1 MNKKSIFILL
11 FLIIIVGLVVATPI
25 IIFNIKFKT
34 SISLPSPDINGEMLL
49 EDAFLIVNQTP
60 SFLPVEQLSLQ
71 TLSQL
76 LWSMQGI
83 THGEK
88 RSAPS
93 AGATYPLEL
102 YIYTFNIENLPVALY
117 QYTPKGHGIDLI
129 HEKNISKSY
138 VIDSLLPVNKNLD
151 QAQALIFISVVPERT
166 TAKYGSR
173 GIQYIQL
180 EIGHVLGNLYLQSV
194 TTEIHIEPIFQ
205 YNQTRVQEEFEI
217 EEEIAV
223 IIPIIKCASYESVV
237 IPDLL
242 QKDLFGNITET
253 NGLTVEQAI
262 YLRQSIR
269 NYEQEDISLSTLKR
283 LFWHTFANK
292 TNWLSSATKPITFTS
307 VSAVHMFLITSD
319 RMEDL
324 ENGIFELSSELFNI
338 TLFKLGDYV
347 SDLYEAGLS
356 QSMIRTAASNVIFL
370 LNTSLLQELLIEDPI
385 PLGLYEIG
393 VISQF
398 LYLESRN
405 LNLGMV
411 VVGAFHDFQV
421 TTLLDDILSKPVY
434 IIPIGVAELGDV
446 NFKLLTISKYSL
458 SKAFGIFT
466 LVLFYLSCFMA
477 TNLIK
482 NKFRKNWLRTHH
494 IFSSVFS
501 LLFLLTH
508 FILIIDVLS
517 FFQSSQTGYAFLEM
531 LKKIIGYKLA
541 PFDSLYKVG
550 LLTSITAFWL
560 IILMNILPYI
570 LFKIKKVP
578 LKTRRAIHQV
588 LIVVILLCI
597 YIHVYANCLS
607 SSLHYWLFFT
617 GNLGIILLFIGLHYH
632 RPITSLW
639 KKKSVENITIE

>member
-1 MNKKSIFILL
+1 MNKKSIFFLL
-11 FLIIIVGLVVATPI
+11 VLTIIVGLVIATPI
-25 IIFNIKFKT
+25 ILFNFKFKT
-34 SISLPSPDINGEMLL
+34 SISLPSPDINGEVLL
-49 EDAFLIVNQTP
+49 EDALLLVNQTP
-60 SFLPVEQLSLQ
+60 SFLPTEQLSLQ

-83 THGEK
+83 THGQK
-88 RSAPS
+88 RTTPS
-93 AGATYPLEL
+93 AGSLYPLEL

-117 QYTPKGHGIDLI
+117 QYTPRGHGINII

-138 VIDSLLPVNKNLD
+138 VNDSLLPVNKNLD

-166 TAKYGSR
+166 TTKYGSR

-180 EIGHVLGNLYLQSV
+180 EIGHVLGNLCLQSV
-194 TTEIHIEPIFQ
+194 TTKVHIEPIFH

-237 IPDLL
+237 MSDLL
-242 QKDLFGNITET
+242 QKDLFGNFTES

-262 YLRQSIR
+262 YIRQSIR
-269 NYEQEDISLSTLKR
+269 NYQQQSIALSTLKR
-283 LFWHTFANK
+283 LFWYTFANK
-292 TNWLSSATKPITFTS
+292 TRWLSSASKPITFTP
-307 VSAVHMFLITSD
+307 VSAVHMFLVTSD
-319 RMEDL
+319 RIENL
-324 ENGIFELSSELFNI
+324 EKGIYELSSEQFNI

-356 QSMIRTAASNVIFL
+356 QSSISTAASNVIFL

-393 VISQF
+393 MISQF

-421 TTLLDDILSKPVY
+421 TALIDDILSKPVY

-446 NFKLLTISKYSL
+446 NIRLLSFSKYSL
-458 SKAFGIFT
+458 SKAFGIIT
-466 LVLFYLSCFMA
+466 LVLFYISCFMA
-477 TNLIK
+477 SNPIK
-482 NKFRKNWLRTHH
+482 NKFKKNWLRAHH
-494 IFSSVFS
+494 IFSSGFS

-508 FILIIDVLS
+508 FILIIDVLP
-517 FFQSSQTGYAFLEM
+517 FFQSSQTGYAFLAM

-550 LLTSITAFWL
+550 LLTSIIAFWL

-570 LFKIKKVP
+570 LFKIKKIP
-578 LKTRRAIHQV
+578 IKARRAIHQV
-588 LIVVILLCI
+588 FIGAILLCI

-607 SSLHYWLFFT
+607 NPLQYWLFFT

-632 RPITSLW
+632 RPIISLL
-639 KKKSVENITIE
+639 KKKSAENITIE